1 MILTYL
7 LEHPDAE
14 DTVEGIVGWWLLKE
28 EVKRRTSDVQEA
40 VQELVEHGLVLQRV
54 GPDQRSRYLLNRG
67 KQSEVEALLK
77 QCRSETRA
85 QTT

>member
-1 MILTYL
+1 MILSYL

-40 VQELVEHGLVLQRV
+40 LQDLIEHDLVLQRV
-54 GPDQRSRYLLNRG
+54 GPDQRNRYLLNSG

-77 QCRSETRA
+77 QCRAATRA